1 MKAKLIIGTLAF
13 LSLLFTSTSSEAQ
26 VTFSKF
32 VFKLDSPFGMAP
44 TRKMTDTKFKV
55 TGDKT
60 IKKFYVSYVG
70 VDQVGDAVTCTIS
83 RLKKKRLGFTGPFEP
98 GKTYS
103 PWASATFWYPMKLKA
118 FPYLIEFEYM
128 DGTKENI
135 EIEKENI
142 NKYFTNITWQEV
154 NYGDEELEDS
164 PSTNSSPQNQD
175 FFDGLHY
182 TPDSISIYPDNQTG
196 IISFV
201 MRSANPREAT
211 YRLLKQWAAKTFE
224 DYKEAVQMEDMEEG
238 TLIFKGANKLSETSE
253 RTQTNALVITPTL
266 KYTMT
271 IDIKEDRLRVKFEDL
286 IMNMKIWVLWPDGQK
301 EETFHDLTIKQVYES
316 QNSAKIELMRVAA
329 PKALKETKV
338 TIAQMLNAI
347 EAAILSKDDF

>member
-1 MKAKLIIGTLAF
+1 MKAKLIIGTWAF
-13 LSLLFTSTSSEAQ
+13 LSLVFIPTSSEAQ
-26 VTFSKF
+26 VAFSKF

-103 PWASATFWYPMKLKA
+103 PWASATFWYPLKLKA
-118 FPYLIEFEYM
+118 FPYLIEFEFM

-135 EIEKENI
+135 EIGKENI

-164 PSTNSSPQNQD
+164 PSQKQD
-175 FFDGLHY
+175 FFEGLHY
-182 TPDSISIYPDNQTG
+182 TPDSITIYPDNQTG

-201 MRSANPREAT
+201 MRSANPKET
-211 YRLLKQWAAKTFE
+211 TFRLLKQWAAKNFE
-224 DYKEAVQMEDMEEG
+224 DYKEAVQMEDMEGG

-253 RTQTNALVITPTL
+253 RTQTNSLVITPTL

-286 IMNMKIWVLWPDGQK
+286 ILNMKYWVLWPDGQK
-301 EETFHDLTIKQVYES
+301 EETFLDLTIKQVYES
-316 QNSAKIELMRVAA
+316 QTSAKIELTRVAA
-329 PKALKETKV
+329 PKALKESK
-338 TIAQMLNAI
+338 IALAQMLNAI
-347 EAAILSKDDF
+347 ETAIMAKDDF